1 MTKLKF
7 FTNKKINYNMEEM
20 IKFDVFTNKKINLN
34 IKNLFTFN
42 FSNNII
48 IFQSILKEMINFK
61 LFINREDLISI

>member
-1 MTKLKF
+1 
-7 FTNKKINYNMEEM
+7 MEEM